1 MQCGVVKKQ
10 MHLLKDMV
18 EKLSIKILYYSEHCN
33 LMLLFLTAIR
43 FLPTEGQYSVLIC
56 RGTSDYADNEV
67 VIPDYMKKG
76 KKCHFDLFV
85 TSLGPKHAILSL
97 SSSWFSQV

>member
-1 MQCGVVKKQ
+1 M
-10 MHLLKDMV
+10 
-18 EKLSIKILYYSEHCN
+18 YYSEHCN

-67 VIPDYMKKG
+67 VIPDYMKTG
-76 KKCHFDLFV
+76 KNVILIC
-85 TSLGPKHAILSL
+85 SLHLWVQSMSFYSYQVHGFPK
-97 SSSWFSQV
+97 FK